1 MKLKLRAQN
10 NKAIKNNKLRIRRI
24 SYKMKHST

>member
-24 SYKMKHST
+24 SYQMKDST